1 MQMVKKSGIALIAA
15 WFAILVLMPK
25 QEFYYK
31 LEEVLSTHEIE
42 LNEEKIDEGF
52 FSLNLHQV
60 TVYFKGIPVAT
71 IEEMDLCTL
80 LFYSRLELKGLHVD
94 DSLKRMVPQ
103 ETQKALLS
111 HTILSPLKVSVDA
124 QGSFGGMTGTIDLHA
139 RKVHLDF
146 NESKNIEM
154 LKPQLKKA
162 EKGWIY
168 ETSF

>member
-1 MQMVKKSGIALIAA
+1 MQMVKKSGIALMVA

-31 LEEVLSTHEIE
+31 LEEVLSKQEIE

-52 FSLNLHQV
+52 FSLDLHQV

-71 IEEMDLCTL
+71 IEEMDLFTL
-80 LFYSRLELKGLHVD
+80 LFYSSLELQGLHMD
-94 DSLKRMVPQ
+94 DSLKSMVPQ
-103 ETQKALLS
+103 ETQKAVLS
-111 HTILSPLKVSVDA
+111 YSVLSPLKVSVDA
-124 QGSFGGMTGTIDLHA
+124 QGSFGGMTGTIDLNA
-139 RKVHLDF
+139 RQVHLDF
-146 NESKNIEM
+146 NESTNIEM
-154 LKPQLKKA
+154 LKPQLKKD

>member
-1 MQMVKKSGIALIAA
+1 MQMVKKSGIALIVV

-31 LEEVLSTHEIE
+31 LEEALAKHEIE
-42 LNEEKIDEGF
+42 LNEEKMDEGF
-52 FSLNLHQV
+52 FSLSLHQV

-80 LFYSRLELKGLHVD
+80 LFYSSLELEGLHMD
-94 DSLKRMVPQ
+94 ESLKRMVPQ
-103 ETQKALLS
+103 ATQKALLWHS
-111 HTILSPLKVSVDA
+111 ILSPLKVYVDA
-124 QGSFGGMTGTIDLHA
+124 EGSFGGMRGAIDLNT

-146 NESKNIEM
+146 NESTQIEM
-154 LKPQLKKA
+154 LQPQLKKG

>member
-1 MQMVKKSGIALIAA
+1 MQMVKKSGIALMVA

-31 LEEVLSTHEIE
+31 LEEVLAKQEIE

-52 FSLNLHQV
+52 FSLDLHQV

-71 IEEMDLCTL
+71 IEEMDLFTL
-80 LFYSRLELKGLHVD
+80 LFYSSLELQGLHMD
-94 DSLKRMVPQ
+94 DSLKSMVPQ
-103 ETQKALLS
+103 ETQKAVLS
-111 HTILSPLKVSVDA
+111 YSVLSPLKVSVDA
-124 QGSFGGMTGTIDLHA
+124 QGSFGGMTGTIDLNA
-139 RKVHLDF
+139 RQVHLDF
-146 NESKNIEM
+146 NESTNIEM
-154 LKPQLKKA
+154 LKPQLKKD

>member
-1 MQMVKKSGIALIAA
+1 MVKKSGIALIVA

-31 LEEVLSTHEIE
+31 LEEVLAKQEIE

-52 FSLNLHQV
+52 FSLDLHQV

-71 IEEMDLCTL
+71 IEEMDLFTL
-80 LFYSRLELKGLHVD
+80 LFYSSLELQGLHMD

-103 ETQKALLS
+103 ETQKAVLS
-111 HTILSPLKVSVDA
+111 YSVLSPLKVSVDA
-124 QGSFGGMTGTIDLHA
+124 QGSFGGMTGTIDLNA
-139 RKVHLDF
+139 RQVHLDF
-146 NESKNIEM
+146 NESTNIEM
-154 LKPQLKKA
+154 LKPQLKKD

>member
-1 MQMVKKSGIALIAA
+1 MVKKSGIALMVA

-31 LEEVLSTHEIE
+31 LEEVLAKQEIE

-52 FSLNLHQV
+52 FSLDLHQV

-71 IEEMDLCTL
+71 IEEMDLFTL
-80 LFYSRLELKGLHVD
+80 LFYSSLELQGLHMD
-94 DSLKRMVPQ
+94 DSLKSMVPQ
-103 ETQKALLS
+103 ETQKAVLS
-111 HTILSPLKVSVDA
+111 YSVLSPLKVSVDA
-124 QGSFGGMTGTIDLHA
+124 QGSFGGMTGTIDLNA
-139 RKVHLDF
+139 RQVHLDF
-146 NESKNIEM
+146 NESTNIEM
-154 LKPQLKKA
+154 LKPQLKKD